1 MGQTLQTAHGIFEEV
16 SPEQI
21 SQDNALATAAN
32 RQLTSGVFGRAAGG
46 QQTQISA
53 QTLEAI
59 QGTQAAFQEQ
69 FQRDQGYVGNNSQ
82 NVGYILEDGAR
93 YITSRLTPVVD
104 RTPRIAMPGIDTVN
118 YRTVLDLFGGTGPA
132 LNAGILDQGGTPN
145 KVSYSWKNLNYTA
158 KMLATSDVV
167 TFEAQIYGRSFQG
180 DVLALASAQLIPA
193 LKQIQENSYINWG
206 VNCWNPSP
214 PSNISTANS
223 GGTVSAHTWWVIVTA
238 VNTQGET
245 LAYGGSSPVAASVV
259 TTGGSSTITFNIWRV
274 PGAASYRVYM
284 GQGSTQPANSA
295 MWRQSAT
302 TQFGGASALNDPST
316 QGVKQGFF
324 TVTCTADPATSGTA
338 YSTVVSAGNT
348 AQMFPG
354 STYAGNTGA
363 ALSFDGMQALILQN
377 AASAGA
383 FGAQGETPLVV
394 QPAAT
399 NGTLQLSDID
409 SLHQQ
414 MYLNAQ
420 ADPDVMFVSIVDR
433 KKVSALVSQGSN
445 ARVNLPSSD
454 ADSQSHLIAG
464 YRATGY
470 INQTTGK
477 IIPIVQTPYLT
488 QGTIVFGTYELPTTL
503 QGINVQPF
511 HIGYNRDMWSQI
523 YPPDQSHPTQTLAAA
538 FTNEAV
544 VNQYIGG
551 WSAITGILNV

>member
-1 MGQTLQTAHGIFEEV
+1 MGQTIRTSHGIFEEI
-16 SPEQI
+16 SPEQM
-21 SQDNALATAAN
+21 SEDNALATAAN
-32 RQLTSGVFGRAAGG
+32 RQLTSGVFGRAAGDQSQIN
-46 QQTQISA
+46 QQTI
-53 QTLEAI
+53 EAI
-59 QGTQAAFQEQ
+59 QGTQAQFLEQ

-82 NVGYILEDGAR
+82 NVGYILEQGAR
-93 YITSRLTPVVD
+93 YITSRLTPVVN
-104 RTPRIAMPGIDTVN
+104 RTPRIPMPGIDKVN

-132 LNAGILDQGGTPN
+132 LNAGIIDQGGTPN
-145 KVSYSWKNLNYTA
+145 KVSYSWKDLNYTA
-158 KMLATSDVV
+158 KMLAISDVV

-193 LKQIQENSYINWG
+193 LKQIQEMSYINWG
-206 VNCWNPSP
+206 VNCWAPSP
-214 PSNISTANS
+214 PSNIGTANS

-238 VNTQGET
+238 VNGQGET

-259 TTGGSSTITFNIWRV
+259 TTGGSSTISFNIWRV
-274 PGAASYRVYM
+274 PGATSYRVYM

-302 TQFGGASALNDPST
+302 TQFGGSTALNDPST

-338 YSTVVSAGNT
+338 YSTIVSAGNT
-348 AQMFPG
+348 AQMFAS
-354 STYAGNTGA
+354 STYTGNTTSP
-363 ALSFDGMQALILQN
+363 LSFDGMQALIFAN
-377 AASAGA
+377 AAAAGA

-394 QPAAT
+394 QPAST
-399 NGTLQLSDID
+399 NGILTTDDID
-409 SLHQQ
+409 TLHQQ

-420 ADPDVMFVSIVDR
+420 ADPDVMFVPIVDR
-433 KKVSALVSQGSN
+433 KKVSNLVSKGSN
-445 ARVNLPSSD
+445 ARINLPATD
-454 ADSQSHLIAG
+454 ANQQSNLVAG

-477 IIPIVQTPYLT
+477 VIPIVQTPYLT
-488 QGTIVFGTYELPTTL
+488 QGTIIFGTYELPTTL

-544 VNQYIGG
+544 VNQYLGG
-551 WSAITGILNV
+551 WAAITGILNQ